1 MILLLIITLF
11 FTFSRSPSEQAKETV
26 EEFYKHEQQGDFAQS
41 WELFHSD
48 MKDKFSKGHY
58 IQDRAHVFMN
68 HFDVTTFSFTL
79 DKPEKIK
86 NWQMNKD
93 SSKLEEV
100 YQVNVIQTFKGK
112 YGNFDISQEVYV
124 VQEDEEWKIVWDYN
138 K

>member
-1 MILLLIITLF
+1 M
-11 FTFSRSPSEQAKETV
+11 KE
-26 EEFYKHEQQGDFAQS
+26 
-41 WELFHSD
+41 
-48 MKDKFSKGHY
+48 KFSKGHY

-124 VQEDEEWKIVWDYN
+124 AQEDEEWKVLWDYN